1 MVRQEEWQTAQ
12 ILEKSYQQL
21 TRSRPKSKPS
31 QLLDQR
37 FDLDK
42 DFFFGKYVLEI
53 GVAFSSK
60 IHDIDGASLK
70 VGLDPLAKYYAP
82 AYPKSAEHIQG
93 RGEELPF
100 IDNCLDA
107 IICINTLD
115 HTEKPHFVL
124 LQIHRCLKKSGL
136 LLFSVNT
143 YSIPKFVRQTLLRR
157 IDPMHPHHFSE
168 KEVRLMFEDTF
179 EIVAWFYKKHTFRER
194 LRYLKGLIRSKR
206 YRSILKLQVA
216 ETFFGLRQVWIKCK

>member
-1 MVRQEEWQTAQ
+1 MTRQKEWQNAQ

-21 TRSRPKSKPS
+21 PRSRLKSKPS
-31 QLLDQR
+31 QLLNQR

-53 GVAFSSK
+53 GVSFISK
-60 IHDIDGASLK
+60 IHGIDGASLK

-124 LQIHRCLKKSGL
+124 LQIRRCLKKGGL

-143 YSIPKFVRQTLLRR
+143 FPIPKFLRQYLLRR

-168 KEVRLMFEDTF
+168 KEVRLMFKDTF
-179 EIVAWFYKKHTFRER
+179 EIVTCFYKKHTFRER
-194 LRYLKGLIRSKR
+194 LRYIKELIRSKKFG
-206 YRSILKLQVA
+206 SVLKLQVA